1 MAAAASTAI
10 TTSRRFI
17 VSPGRSARFAAAE
30 ARPIGR
36 GGGSGRP
43 PRSSPRAELESGT
56 IRAGEGTLL
65 TTVVEPNALAEI
77 PLFRGLPPE
86 RLKRL
91 SESLRKK
98 TVPAGTNMITADQP
112 GEVVYV
118 LLEGTVKILIEQMD
132 GREVILA
139 FLGAGDTVGEMS
151 LVDSAGRSANVMTM
165 EKCTFL
171 WMDRATFQDLL
182 RHVPEFAQNL
192 VRLLSSRLRMANE
205 QIQSLSSL
213 DVAGRLA
220 RQILA
225 FAERYGAPSDG
236 GTQISLRLT
245 QTDLAELVGASRERV
260 NQVMVDLRQKGL
272 LSVDSGHHVLVHR
285 PQELAR
291 LCR

>member
-1 MAAAASTAI
+1 MAA
-10 TTSRRFI
+10 
-17 VSPGRSARFAAAE
+17 VVDSA
-30 ARPIGR
+30 
-36 GGGSGRP
+36 
-43 PRSSPRAELESGT
+43 
-56 IRAGEGTLL
+56 
-65 TTVVEPNALAEI
+65 ALAEI
-77 PLFRGLPPE
+77 PLFRNLPAE
-86 RLKRL
+86 RLRRL
-91 SESLRKK
+91 SEVLRKK

-165 EKCTFL
+165 ERCTFL

-182 RHVPEFAQNL
+182 RNVSEFAQNL

-225 FAERYGAPSDG
+225 FAERYGQPSEE
-236 GTQISLRLT
+236 GTRIGLRLT

-260 NQVMVDLRQKGL
+260 NQVMVDFRQKGF
-272 LSVDSGHHVLVHR
+272 LSVDSAHHVLVHQ
-285 PQELAR
+285 PAELAR
-291 LCR
+291 FCG

>member
-1 MAAAASTAI
+1 MPAVADS
-10 TTSRRFI
+10 
-17 VSPGRSARFAAAE
+17 
-30 ARPIGR
+30 
-36 GGGSGRP
+36 
-43 PRSSPRAELESGT
+43 
-56 IRAGEGTLL
+56 
-65 TTVVEPNALAEI
+65 NALAEI

-91 SESLRKK
+91 NDSLHKK
-98 TVPAGTNMITADQP
+98 SVPGGTNMITAEQP

-182 RHVPEFAQNL
+182 KNVPEFAQNL

-225 FAERYGAPSDG
+225 FTERYGRPSEG
-236 GTQISLRLT
+236 ELTGTLIPLRLT

-260 NQVMVDLRQKGL
+260 NQVMVDLRQKRL
-272 LSVDSGHHVLVHR
+272 LSVDSSHRIIVHHA
-285 PQELAR
+285 EKLAE

>member
-1 MAAAASTAI
+1 VPA
-10 TTSRRFI
+10 
-17 VSPGRSARFAAAE
+17 
-30 ARPIGR
+30 
-36 GGGSGRP
+36 
-43 PRSSPRAELESGT
+43 
-56 IRAGEGTLL
+56 
-65 TTVVEPNALAEI
+65 VVDPAALAEI
-77 PLFRGLPPE
+77 PLFRGLPVE

-91 SESLRKK
+91 NEVLHKK
-98 TVPAGTNMITADQP
+98 SVPAGTNMITAEQP

-118 LLEGTVKILIEQMD
+118 LLEGTVKILIEQLD

-139 FLGAGDTVGEMS
+139 FLGDGDTVGEMS

-182 RHVPEFAQNL
+182 KNVPEFAQNL
-192 VRLLSSRLRMANE
+192 VRLLSGRLRMANE

-225 FAERYGAPSDG
+225 FAERYGRSEGPDG
-236 GTQISLRLT
+236 TRIPLRLT

-260 NQVMVDLRQKGL
+260 NQVMVDFRQREY
-272 LSVDSGHHVLVHR
+272 LSVDNAHRILVHK

>member
-1 MAAAASTAI
+1 
-10 TTSRRFI
+10 
-17 VSPGRSARFAAAE
+17 
-30 ARPIGR
+30 
-36 GGGSGRP
+36 
-43 PRSSPRAELESGT
+43 L
-56 IRAGEGTLL
+56 
-65 TTVVEPNALAEI
+65 TVVVDPAALAEI
-77 PLFRGLPPE
+77 PLFRGLPAD
-86 RLKRL
+86 RLKKL
-91 SESLRKK
+91 SEVLRKK
-98 TVPAGTNMITADQP
+98 SVPSGTNMITADQP

-118 LLEGTVKILIEQMD
+118 LLEGTVKILIEQVD

-139 FLGAGDTVGEMS
+139 FLGPGDTVGEMS

-182 RHVPEFAQNL
+182 RNVPEFAQNL

-220 RQILA
+220 RQLLA
-225 FAERYGAPSDG
+225 FSERYGEAIDG
-236 GTQISLRLT
+236 GVRVALRLT

-260 NQVMVDLRQKGL
+260 NQVMVDFRQKGYL
-272 LSVDSGHHVLVHR
+272 TVDSSHHILVHR

-291 LCR
+291 FCG

>member
-1 MAAAASTAI
+1 MT
-10 TTSRRFI
+10 
-17 VSPGRSARFAAAE
+17 V
-30 ARPIGR
+30 
-36 GGGSGRP
+36 
-43 PRSSPRAELESGT
+43 
-56 IRAGEGTLL
+56 
-65 TTVVEPNALAEI
+65 VVEPSALAEI
-77 PLFRGLPPE
+77 PLFRGLPAD
-86 RLKRL
+86 RLKKL
-91 SESLRKK
+91 SEVLRKK
-98 TVPAGTNMITADQP
+98 SVPSGTNMITADQP

-118 LLEGTVKILIEQMD
+118 LLEGTVKILIEQVD

-139 FLGAGDTVGEMS
+139 FLGPGDTVGEMS

-182 RHVPEFAQNL
+182 RNVPEFAQNL

-220 RQILA
+220 RQLLA
-225 FAERYGAPSDG
+225 FSERYGEPIDG
-236 GTQISLRLT
+236 GVRVALRLT

-260 NQVMVDLRQKGL
+260 NQVMVDFRQKGYL
-272 LSVDSGHHVLVHR
+272 TVDSSHHILVHR

-291 LCR
+291 FCG

>member
-1 MAAAASTAI
+1 MAA
-10 TTSRRFI
+10 
-17 VSPGRSARFAAAE
+17 VSDPSILG
-30 ARPIGR
+30 
-36 GGGSGRP
+36 
-43 PRSSPRAELESGT
+43 
-56 IRAGEGTLL
+56 
-65 TTVVEPNALAEI
+65 EI
-77 PLFRGLPPE
+77 PLFRGVPLE

-91 SESLRKK
+91 NEVMHRKS
-98 TVPAGTNMITADQP
+98 VPAGTNMITAEQP
-112 GEVVYV
+112 GEVVYI

-171 WMDRATFQDLL
+171 WMDRSTFQDCL
-182 RHVPEFAQNL
+182 RNVPEFTQNL
-192 VRLLSSRLRMANE
+192 VRLLSGRLRMANE

-220 RQILA
+220 RQLLA
-225 FAERYGAPSDG
+225 FTERYGTPTTEEG
-236 GTQISLRLT
+236 GGVKIGLRLT

-260 NQVMVDLRQKGL
+260 NQVMVEFRQKGY
-272 LSVDSGHHVLVHR
+272 LSVDSSHHVQVHQ
-285 PQELAR
+285 PQALAR

>member
-1 MAAAASTAI
+1 LPA
-10 TTSRRFI
+10 
-17 VSPGRSARFAAAE
+17 
-30 ARPIGR
+30 
-36 GGGSGRP
+36 
-43 PRSSPRAELESGT
+43 
-56 IRAGEGTLL
+56 L
-65 TTVVEPNALAEI
+65 TDPNQLAEI
-77 PLFRGLPPE
+77 PLFRGIPAD

-91 SESLRKK
+91 NDVMHKK
-98 TVPAGTNMITADQP
+98 SVPAGTNMITAEQP

-151 LVDSAGRSANVMTM
+151 LVDSSGRSANVMTM

-171 WMDRATFQDLL
+171 WMDRATFQDCLKN
-182 RHVPEFAQNL
+182 VSEFTQNL
-192 VRLLSSRLRMANE
+192 VRLLAGRLRMANE

-220 RQILA
+220 RQLLA
-225 FAERYGAPSDG
+225 FTERYGTPEEANG
-236 GTQISLRLT
+236 GVKINLRLT

-260 NQVMVDLRQKGL
+260 NQVMVEFRQKGY
-272 LSVDSGHHVLVHR
+272 LSVDSSHHIQVHQ
-285 PQELAR
+285 PPALAR

>member
-1 MAAAASTAI
+1 LTA
-10 TTSRRFI
+10 
-17 VSPGRSARFAAAE
+17 
-30 ARPIGR
+30 
-36 GGGSGRP
+36 
-43 PRSSPRAELESGT
+43 
-56 IRAGEGTLL
+56 
-65 TTVVEPNALAEI
+65 VVEPTSLAEI
-77 PLFRGLPPE
+77 PLFRGLPAD
-86 RLKRL
+86 RLKKL
-91 SESLRKK
+91 SEVLRKK
-98 TVPAGTNMITADQP
+98 SVPSGTNMITADQP

-118 LLEGTVKILIEQMD
+118 LLEGTVKILIEQVD

-139 FLGAGDTVGEMS
+139 FLGPGDTVGEMS

-182 RHVPEFAQNL
+182 RNVPEFAQNL

-220 RQILA
+220 RQLLA
-225 FAERYGAPSDG
+225 FSERYGEPIDG
-236 GTQISLRLT
+236 GVRVALRLT

-260 NQVMVDLRQKGL
+260 NQVMVDFRQKGYL
-272 LSVDSGHHVLVHR
+272 TVDSSHHILVHR

-291 LCR
+291 FCG

>member
-1 MAAAASTAI
+1 MPALSD
-10 TTSRRFI
+10 
-17 VSPGRSARFAAAE
+17 
-30 ARPIGR
+30 
-36 GGGSGRP
+36 
-43 PRSSPRAELESGT
+43 
-56 IRAGEGTLL
+56 
-65 TTVVEPNALAEI
+65 PNALAEI
-77 PLFRGLPPE
+77 ALFRGLPPE
-86 RLKRL
+86 RLRRL
-91 SESLRKK
+91 NDQLHKK
-98 TVPAGTNMITADQP
+98 SVPAGTNMITAEQP

-171 WMDRATFQDLL
+171 WMDRNTFHDLL
-182 RHVPEFAQNL
+182 KNVPEFTQNL
-192 VRLLSSRLRMANE
+192 VRMLSSRLRMANE

-225 FAERYGAPSDG
+225 FAERYGQEEPG
-236 GTQISLRLT
+236 QGVRIPLRLT
-245 QTDLAELVGASRERV
+245 QSDLAELVGASRERV
-260 NQVMVDLRQKGL
+260 NQVMVDFRQKGYL
-272 LSVDSGHHVLVHR
+272 AVDSAHRILVHKA
-285 PQELAR
+285 QELAR

>member
-1 MAAAASTAI
+1 LTALND
-10 TTSRRFI
+10 
-17 VSPGRSARFAAAE
+17 PN
-30 ARPIGR
+30 
-36 GGGSGRP
+36 
-43 PRSSPRAELESGT
+43 
-56 IRAGEGTLL
+56 LL
-65 TTVVEPNALAEI
+65 GEI
-77 PLFRGLPPE
+77 PLFHGIPAD

-91 SESLRKK
+91 NEVMHKK
-98 TVPAGTNMITADQP
+98 SVPAGTNMITAEQP

-171 WMDRATFQDLL
+171 WMDRATFQDCLKN
-182 RHVPEFAQNL
+182 VSEFTQNL
-192 VRLLSSRLRMANE
+192 VRLLAGRLRMANE

-220 RQILA
+220 RQLLA
-225 FAERYGAPSDG
+225 FTERYGSPDDG
-236 GTQISLRLT
+236 NGAGVKINLRLT

-260 NQVMVDLRQKGL
+260 NQVMVEFRQKGY
-272 LSVDSGHHVLVHR
+272 LSVDSSHHIQVHQ
-285 PQELAR
+285 PPALAR